1 MKLFEASANLFGAD
15 GGRLQRTFGEY
26 KYKFFASITAGQIFG
41 SHTVTES
48 VTDQTE
54 RVVPGGMPEGVVIP
68 FEIVDIDYHQRQW
81 TLTTAGTVIF
91 TVEKFLHV
99 PAVVQ
104 ACKRVAD
111 GQALK
116 GLAEVKVG
124 NGESDV
130 FGKCVSQKP
139 PAANEFVGLR
149 GWGAVEELA
158 VIVEREHS
166 EGLIVSDERDGE

>member
-54 RVVPGGMPEGVVIP
+54 RVVAGGMPVGVVIP
-68 FEIVDIDYHQRQW
+68 FEIVDIDHHEGQW
-81 TLTTAGTVIF
+81 SLTAAGTMNF

-99 PAVVQ
+99 AAVVK
-104 ACKRVAD
+104 AGKRVAN

-116 GLAEVKVG
+116 GLAQVKVG

-130 FGKCVSQKP
+130 FGERVGQLS
-139 PAANEFVGLR
+139 ASEFVRLR
-149 GWGAVEELA
+149 G
-158 VIVEREHS
+158 
-166 EGLIVSDERDGE
+166 